1 LYKFF
6 FAELFYSAKKVEV
19 LLPEI
24 DFLIF
29 INLPNIRNGDKEK

>member
-1 LYKFF
+1 MSKIF

-24 DFLIF
+24 NFLKF
-29 INLPNIRNGDKEK
+29 IRLSNIRNGDKEK